1 MTIYKFP
8 TNMDDG
14 DHDGIDPDL
23 GKYLRLG
30 KYLCDLCPSVFTS
43 KAGLNDHVKSF
54 HLGEK
59 RFSCDKCGKMV
70 RSDFSVLIKTN
81 FSSFSEKINCCSIWM
96 VMQRRKCIFA
106 MFVVREFFTLFERF
120 HDQMVLNNLE
130 TSYHFKPS
138 LYLTSLTTSFYV

>member
-1 MTIYKFP
+1 MVGPSHPKIHGTIKCPGNTKFPNDSVTIYKFP

-70 RSDFSVLIKTN
+70 RSGFL
-81 FSSFSEKINCCSIWM
+81 
-96 VMQRRKCIFA
+96 
-106 MFVVREFFTLFERF
+106 
-120 HDQMVLNNLE
+120 VLN
-130 TSYHFKPS
+130 
-138 LYLTSLTTSFYV
+138 

>member
-1 MTIYKFP
+1 ME
-8 TNMDDG
+8 DG
-14 DHDGIDPDL
+14 EHDGIDPDL

-70 RSDFSVLIKTN
+70 
-81 FSSFSEKINCCSIWM
+81 INTPKYPFPTM
-96 VMQRRKCIFA
+96 IF
-106 MFVVREFFTLFERF
+106 L
-120 HDQMVLNNLE
+120 
-130 TSYHFKPS
+130 
-138 LYLTSLTTSFYV
+138 